1 MNSREE
7 KMRETHEEIEND
19 ILREKQKKIT
29 ILFIKIIIVTF
40 IIIISFFLY
49 IKYIETAGLLVRETR
64 IVSNKLPESFNSAK
78 IIQFSDLYYG
88 STIYLDEVK
97 KLVDKINLR
106 NPDIV
111 IFTGNL
117 LNDKYNISEKE
128 EKKLVEALNKI
139 NAPIGKYAILS
150 SDDFD
155 DAEDILR
162 DSNFNILENESEL
175 IYKSDEEPILLTAL
189 NSNNENDIKKAFEYF
204 EKEEN
209 NKNIYNILLLE
220 SPDDIDSVTDKT
232 IDLALAG
239 KSLNGGI
246 CLKEDLCFI
255 KTNGAKK
262 YYQKY
267 YNVNNIPLYIS
278 SGIGTRDINFRFVA
292 RPSINFFRLSK

>member
-88 STIYLDEVK
+88 STIYMEEVK
-97 KLVDKINLR
+97 KLVNKINLR

-117 LNDKYNISEKE
+117 LNDKYDIKE
-128 EKKLVEALNKI
+128 NEIKKLTNEL
-139 NAPIGKYAILS
+139 ILS
-150 SDDFD
+150 SDDFN

-162 DSNFNILENESEL
+162 NSNFKILENESEL
-175 IYKSDEEPILLTAL
+175 IYNGDEEPILLTAL
-189 NSNNENDIKKAFEYF
+189 NSNNGNDIKKAFEYF

-262 YYQKY
+262 YYQAY
-267 YNVNNIPLYIS
+267 YNVKNIPLYIS
-278 SGIGTRDINFRFVA
+278 SGIGTRNINFRFIA